1 MAKELELSNTEKKF
15 IVDLLAQNQRL
26 DGRKSLLETRN
37 LNIQINPDTYGDVYV
52 SLITPEGKVG
62 TRVHCKI
69 TADIVKPKEKRPFE
83 GSFYVNCE
91 INGLTGLQFENYS
104 KPNSISAE
112 GYYTRF
118 LESMILRS
126 NALDLEQLCIIAGEK
141 VWDIRLDLHVLEYD
155 GGFLECASIA
165 CLTSLLHF
173 KRPYVEVQ
181 NEKIHKVYTD
191 LDDRDG
197 VNLGVLHIPI
207 AVKFNIFQQLPTE
220 ELIKQSNNTNSGK
233 ELVVIDCTVKEE
245 MLSNGELLV
254 ALNKNRE
261 IVQFD
266 KPGGVPLQTY
276 RLLELANMALP
287 MVDEITNKILKAI
300 EVDEKKRNKYA
311 HLLSAENDRYDN

>member
-1 MAKELELSNTEKKF
+1 MAKELELNNTEKKF
-15 IVDLLAQNQRL
+15 ILSLLAQNQRL
-26 DGRKSLLETRN
+26 DGRKSLVETRN
-37 LNIQINPDTYGDVYV
+37 LDIQINPDAYGDVYV
-52 SLITPEGKVG
+52 SLLTPEGEVS

-69 TADIVKPKEKRPFE
+69 TADIVKPKDKRPFE

-104 KPNSISAE
+104 KPNSMSSE

-181 NEKIHKVYTD
+181 NEKIHRVYTD
-191 LDDRDG
+191 LDERDG

-220 ELIKQSNNTNSGK
+220 ELIKQSNNTNPGK
-233 ELVVIDCTVKEE
+233 ELVVIDCTIKEE

-261 IVQFD
+261 IVQLD

-276 RLLELANMALP
+276 KLLELANMALP
-287 MVDEITNKILKAI
+287 MVENITNKILKAI
-300 EVDEKKRNKYA
+300 EIDESKRNKYA
-311 HLLSAENDRYDN
+311 HLLSAENDRYDG